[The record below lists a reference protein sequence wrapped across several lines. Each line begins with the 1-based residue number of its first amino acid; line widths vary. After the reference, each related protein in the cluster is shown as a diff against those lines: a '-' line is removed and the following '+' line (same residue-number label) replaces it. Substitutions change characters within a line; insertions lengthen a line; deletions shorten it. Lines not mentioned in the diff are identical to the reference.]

1 MTNCPKCGTANRD
14 ESRSCSKCG
23 TTLSLPAGRRCPM
36 CGRMNPVANVFCGS
50 CSARLVPA
58 TPASVQE
65 SKPVSPSRPSTDD
78 TAAKKDLPSPTQ
90 PKEEPSAPPPSAPPV
105 EASAESGDWLSR
117 LRVDLAEQPLPDE
130 NVPEQVPDWLSQLAP
145 KASAVPTPATPEPGQ
160 VPDWLRQLEP
170 SPASPVAPS
179 FADADVPDW
188 LKQPLPGEPVQAP
201 TPMSTP
207 LRAFEPSTFAEP
219 TPTEAEIPDWLS
231 QLETAPTAAP
241 VQGAPLA
248 VELETPPEA
257 WLQSLPPAT
266 PSAPEPASSAFVGE
280 VMPGPT
286 EAPSGPRVVET
297 PPASSAEPVP
307 AAQAELPD
315 WLKDLESPAAV
326 SEPEMTLAAPLPF
339 KEPSEEL
346 PDWLKK
352 LGAVGTSVPA
362 PPALI
367 ETPAAAPTEGG
378 LVAAQLPAWLK
389 ELQPTGVPAEPEKQ
403 EPAETEGILEGVRGA
418 LPVAEI
424 VSQALGARMPRP
436 LHPEIPANDLAR
448 AGVLHDLL
456 ARGTA
461 AVVRR
466 EDESRAQ
473 RLWSN
478 TQRWMVFLVI
488 AILAA
493 FPLVQPNLVYGL
505 VSSPPLEPVGE
516 GMFNNIQALPSGAA
530 VLVAFDYD
538 ATQSP
543 EMDTLARVLLRHL
556 AARQANVKV
565 ASLYQTGPA
574 VAQAV
579 INQVNSTLTG
589 TLPIK
594 VEYRGYLPGQDTAV
608 AYFIQS
614 TPISMVVDLA
624 ATPDTVRWWVEQLA
638 ARPGAPTFLA
648 GVSASAE
655 PMSRPYVESHQV
667 SGMIVGVPGATAYRL
682 KLRQVILDDTEDLP
696 LVLAPLASIG
706 LANVALV
713 ALIVLGGLI
722 QLVSGRKPPPAT
734 RSGGRQRG

>member
-1 MTNCPKCGTANRD
+1 
-14 ESRSCSKCG
+14 
-23 TTLSLPAGRRCPM
+23 M
-36 CGRMNPVANVFCGS
+36 CGRMNPAANVFCDS
-50 CSARLVPA
+50 CGARLVPA
-58 TPASVQE
+58 TPGSVQE
-65 SKPVSPSRPSTDD
+65 SKPVSPPRHAADD
-78 TAAKKDLPSPTQ
+78 TAAKKDLPLPTQ
-90 PKEEPSAPPPSAPPV
+90 PKEEPSALPPSPPPV

-117 LRVDLAEQPLPDE
+117 LRGDLAPDE
-130 NVPEQVPDWLSQLAP
+130 NVPDWLRGREAENAEPAVAPAPEPANIPDWLQELVPTSKAQLPATPAPAEADVPDWLRELAP
-145 KASAVPTPATPEPGQ
+145 TAKTLSPSVAPAPVEVKTPREAPPEPSAPTAQTEAGESEI
-160 VPDWLRQLEP
+160 PDWLRQLEP
-170 SPASPVAPS
+170 SPASPVEPS

-188 LKQPLPGEPVQAP
+188 LKRPVPGESVQAP
-201 TPMSTP
+201 TPVSAP
-207 LRAFEPSTFAEP
+207 PHAFEPSTFAEP
-219 TPTEAEIPDWLS
+219 TPTEVEIPDWLP

-248 VELETPPEA
+248 VE
-257 WLQSLPPAT
+257 S
-266 PSAPEPASSAFVGE
+266 
-280 VMPGPT
+280 
-286 EAPSGPRVVET
+286 ET
-297 PPASSAEPVP
+297 PPAGSAEPVP

-315 WLKDLESPAAV
+315 WLQDLEAPAAI
-326 SEPEMTLAAPLPF
+326 SEPEMTLVAPLPF
-339 KEPSEEL
+339 KEPMAVPSEEL

-352 LGAVGTSVPA
+352 LGAAGTSVPA
-362 PPALI
+362 PPALT
-367 ETPAAAPTEGG
+367 ETPAIAPLAGG

-389 ELQPTGVPAEPEKQ
+389 ELQPTGAPAEPEKR

-418 LPVAEI
+418 LPVADI
-424 VSQALGARMPRP
+424 VSQALETGMPRP
-436 LHPEIPANDLAR
+436 LHPETPANDLAR

-461 AVVRR
+461 AVVRP
-466 EDESRAQ
+466 EEEGRAQ
-473 RLWSN
+473 RLWGN

-488 AILAA
+488 AVLAA
-493 FPLVQPNLVYGL
+493 FPLLQPNLVEGL
-505 VSSPPLEPVGE
+505 VSSPPPEPVSE

-543 EMDTLARVLLRHL
+543 EMDTQARVLLRHL

-594 VEYRGYLPGQDTAV
+594 VEYRGYLPGQDAAV

-614 TPISMVVDLA
+614 TPISMVIDLA

-638 ARPGAPTFLA
+638 ARPNAPTFLA
-648 GVSASAE
+648 GVSAAAE

-667 SGMIVGVPGATAYRL
+667 SGMIAGVPGATAYRL
-682 KLRQVILDDTEDLP
+682 KLRQVTLGDTEDLP
-696 LVLAPLASIG
+696 QVLAPLASIG

-722 QLVSGRKPPPAT
+722 QLVSGRRPQPAT
-734 RSGGRQRG
+734 RLGGRQRG